1 MDVVER
7 MVLWDI
13 DGTLLRAGD
22 IGAAVFDQAI
32 EAVLGAR
39 PPARISMSGKTDPS
53 IVREYLA
60 LMAVEETGD
69 LVEAILGML
78 AANLVAAA
86 DAGILAE
93 EGRACPGVPEVL
105 DGLALSDGVV
115 QTLLTGNI
123 YPNAVV
129 KVSAYGLDKWL
140 DLDIGAYGSDHDD
153 RNQLGPVALDRLA
166 ERHGARLNPSEVW
179 VVGDTPRDL
188 ACARALGARCL
199 LVATGRYAFA
209 ELAGLGADS
218 TLTDLSDHEA
228 VVDLLA

>member
-1 MDVVER
+1 MVER

-32 EAVLGAR
+32 EAVLGAP

-60 LMAVEETGD
+60 LMAVEETDD
-69 LVEAILGML
+69 LVEAILGKL
-78 AANLVAAA
+78 AANLAAAA
-86 DAGILAE
+86 DAGILSE

-153 RNQLGPVALDRLA
+153 RNQLVPVALDRLA
-166 ERHGARLNPSEVW
+166 ERHGTRLTPSDVW

-188 ACARALGARCL
+188 ACARAVGARCL
-199 LVATGRYAFA
+199 LVATGRYPFA

-218 TLTDLSDHEA
+218 TLADLSDHEA
-228 VVDLLA
+228 VIDLLA